1 LEAAQTWEVILE
13 LEVALTQEQAVVSA
27 EEVEEVRHVMK
38 DQWIDSVVVV
48 GTDEVELRGFDNKC
62 ILGYFKEKEF
72 LSIVKE
78 WKTKDGKQLERQ
90 NKELEKRQQDKHKKK
105 QLGALNKNNKE

>member
-1 LEAAQTWEVILE
+1 LEEEEMPALAAILAVKVLAEEQVEALEAD
-13 LEVALTQEQAVVSA
+13 VAETA
-27 EEVEEVRHVMK
+27 
-38 DQWIDSVVVV
+38 

-78 WKTKDGKQLERQ
+78 WKTKGAKQL
-90 NKELEKRQQDKHKKK
+90 
-105 QLGALNKNNKE
+105 